1 MLKDDFEN
9 WKAGMLVYLKR
20 NNRIMTVKKF
30 YMDDFSCRFCDRLE
44 CSWYEG
50 TEKKT
55 DIFNYDD
62 IDISGVNIL
71 LQ

>member
-1 MLKDDFEN
+1 MLKDDFDN
-9 WKAGMLVYLKR
+9 WQVGMLVFLKSNHR
-20 NNRIMTVKKF
+20 PMTVIKF
-30 YMDDFSCRFCDRLE
+30 YMDDFSSRFCDRME
-44 CSWYEG
+44 CTWNEG
-50 TEKKT
+50 TEQKT